1 MLYAEYHITREK
13 YFDAQRAFNELID
26 EKEMLFART
35 QPAAISYDKERVSSS
50 GSGRNVFDEYL
61 IAKERS
67 RIDERIAEQKTI
79 LDDRKRLKDLKEY
92 ELRASKEWHDRI
104 YVYYYLDK
112 LSLTKIES
120 RVPYSRVQIWR
131 ILQKIKSNL
140 EKAA

>member
-1 MLYAEYHITREK
+1 MLYAEYHIIKEK
-13 YFDAQRAFNELID
+13 YFDAQRAYNELID
-26 EKEMLFART
+26 EKETLFART
-35 QPAAISYDKERVSSS
+35 QPAAIRYDKERVSSG

-61 IAKERS
+61 IAKEKN

-104 YVYYYLDK
+104 YCYYYLDK
-112 LSLTKIES
+112 LSLTKIEN

-131 ILQKIKSNL
+131 ILKTIKSYID
-140 EKAA
+140 KTA